1 MEVEVDLM
9 EVASKAMERCMYS
22 QLQQSL
28 QISPL
33 VGQGVHSWISV
44 LLQQYN
50 MYQSS

>member
-1 MEVEVDLM
+1 MEV

-33 VGQGVHSWISV
+33 VGQGGCTPGSPSCYSSII
-44 LLQQYN
+44 

>member
-1 MEVEVDLM
+1 MEVVVDLM
-9 EVASKAMERCMYS
+9 EVEASKAMERCMYS

-33 VGQGVHSWISV
+33 VGHSWISV

>member
-1 MEVEVDLM
+1 MEVEVDLI

-22 QLQQSL
+22 QLQ